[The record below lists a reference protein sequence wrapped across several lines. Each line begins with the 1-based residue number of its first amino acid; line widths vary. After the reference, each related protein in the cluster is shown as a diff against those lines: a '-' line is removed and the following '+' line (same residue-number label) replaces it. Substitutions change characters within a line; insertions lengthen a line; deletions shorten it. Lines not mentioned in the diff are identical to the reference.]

1 MIIYNSYFIMG
12 WVWIAVCC
20 ILVLASLWNDSDVFW
35 FVAGF
40 FLILVI
46 TFTIGVFSTVK
57 IVMES

>member
-12 WVWIAVCC
+12 WVWIVFCC

>member
-1 MIIYNSYFIMG
+1 MIICNSYFIMG
-12 WVWIAVCC
+12 WVWIVVCC

>member
-12 WVWIAVCC
+12 WVWIVVCC